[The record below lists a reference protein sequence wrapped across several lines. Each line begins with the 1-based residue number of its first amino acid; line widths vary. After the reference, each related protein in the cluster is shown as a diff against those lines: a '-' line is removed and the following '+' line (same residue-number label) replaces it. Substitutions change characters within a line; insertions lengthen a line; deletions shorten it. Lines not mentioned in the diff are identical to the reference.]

1 MRLDRLDVHGRF
13 RLNVHVRKAFKRR
26 YEMATTK
33 ANATTNLEHGAL
45 VVSKLDGEPG
55 RVVEVN
61 TFRRNGTAAWSYL
74 VQTANGQEVWHAGD
88 LFVPAAAAA
97 PAPGQA

>member
-1 MRLDRLDVHGRF
+1 MT
-13 RLNVHVRKAFKRR
+13 
-26 YEMATTK
+26 TTK
-33 ANATTNLEHGAL
+33 TNANPGGQNLKPGTL
-45 VVSKLDGEPG
+45 VVSKTDGEPG

-74 VQTANGQEVWHAGD
+74 IETATGQEVWHAGD
-88 LFVPAAAAA
+88 LFVPAAA

>member
-1 MRLDRLDVHGRF
+1 
-13 RLNVHVRKAFKRR
+13 
-26 YEMATTK
+26 MATTK
-33 ANATTNLEHGAL
+33 THAITNLEPGAM

-74 VQTANGQEVWHAGD
+74 VETATGQEVWHAGD
-88 LFVPAAAAA
+88 LFVPAAA